1 MDNIWLEILN
11 QVFEVCVIPLLGIL
25 TTFLVMLIK
34 TKMNEIQNK
43 IEGTLDDKYLKMLS
57 KTITTCVLATNQTY
71 VDNLKDKNIFDAEA
85 QKEALH
91 RTYEAVVT
99 ILSEDAKEYLT
110 TAYGDF
116 QEFVMQK
123 IEAEVKV
130 NNKG

>member
-1 MDNIWLEILN
+1 MIDWNNLLN
-11 QVFEVCVIPLLGIL
+11 QIFNVCLIPLLGVL
-25 TTFLVMLIK
+25 TGFLVMLIK

-43 IEGTLDDKYLKMLS
+43 IEGTLDDKYLSMLS
-57 KTITTCVLATNQTY
+57 NTITACVLATNQTY
-71 VDNLKDKNIFDAEA
+71 VDGLKDKNIFDAEA

-116 QEFVMQK
+116 QEFIMQK

-130 NNKG
+130 NK